1 MSKLTPKK
9 FSKRQIEISKKL
21 CRELDGW
28 GFQHYVRH
36 CMVPKY
42 GDDTYAIEEWSNEDI
57 ADFIVTDL
65 LKISNSSPKA
75 PKGTADGGDK
85 L

>member
-9 FSKRQIEISKKL
+9 FSKRQIEISERIEEML
-21 CRELDGW
+21 TGW

-36 CMVPKY
+36 LQTPKY
-42 GDDTYAIEEWSNEDI
+42 GDDAYVIEEWSNEDM

-65 LKISNSSPKA
+65 LKLTNKA
-75 PKGTADGGDK
+75 SGDSGE
-85 L
+85 